1 MKNHPLYS
9 LFRTAA
15 TAAAK
20 GAPRSGRSP
29 WCGLLCAGL
38 LMVALLRPAALP
50 AQNSDAAP
58 QLQKLVEVYRFLARY
73 YVDEVEM
80 APLVEQAIKG
90 MLDELDPH
98 SAYLDAEQ
106 MESVAAS
113 FDGEFS
119 GIGVEFNI
127 LRDTIIVV
135 NTIAGGPAERVGVR
149 PNDRIVRIDTLDA
162 VGMRQVDVPKHL
174 RGRTGTRVAVDVV
187 RRGVGER
194 LHFVMVRDRIPLNTV
209 DAAYMA
215 ADGIGYI
222 KVNRFGRTTMSEF
235 REAYERLG
243 RPAKLILDLRGNG
256 GGLLEQAIGMA
267 EFFLPRG
274 ALIVSTEGRGVPP
287 RTFRAQS
294 DGEDLD
300 GPLVVLIDEVSA
312 SASEI
317 VTGAVQDWDR
327 GVVVGRPSFGK
338 GLVQRQVSLGDGS
351 AVRITVARYHTPSG
365 RVIQRPYEKGKRE
378 EYYLDHL
385 RRYDDAV
392 RDLLDAAAPA
402 FRTLRSGRTV
412 RGGGGIRPDIL
423 IDVDTTEYSQ
433 YQAQLIRRGVV
444 NEYVGVLMDSR
455 RDSLQR
461 LYPTFE
467 RFDEAFE
474 IDDATLRGLTE
485 LGAERGVAPDEA
497 GFAVSAELLRV
508 QLKALVAQRLFGTEG
523 YYRVVNRLRSEAF
536 REAVSL
542 LEAWEQRGRP
552 LLENRK

>member
-9 LFRTAA
+9 LFRAA
-15 TAAAK
+15 AAAAK
-20 GAPRSGRSP
+20 SAPRSGLSP
-29 WCGLLCAGL
+29 WRGLLCAGL

-274 ALIVSTEGRGVPP
+274 AQIVSTEGRGVPP

-300 GPLVVLIDEVSA
+300 GALVVLIDEVSA

-392 RDLLDAAAPA
+392 RDSLDAAAPA